1 MSSDFGALVP
11 TSTESIIIT
20 SVLVL
25 GLVIAATKANILDKN
40 GIIAAALLGL
50 IVGGLGGWYWLLTL
64 LIFLLTSHKVT
75 KYRFAEKKERG
86 MSESDDGHRSWM
98 NVIANGGIPTLIATL
113 AFITE
118 NWELGIWVFGA
129 AVAVATSD
137 TFASEFGCLDDNVR
151 MITNFKKC
159 EAGINGGFSRTGQIA
174 ALLGAAIMS
183 VLTLIAWFATNE
195 STSMDLGIQNSI
207 AVLIIGFLG
216 CQIDSLLG
224 ALFENRGLL
233 TKGGVNA
240 LAITSG
246 MLIMWAWLSY
256 FV

>member
-1 MSSDFGALVP
+1 MDYL
-11 TSTESIIIT
+11 TEGINQGNLIISCFIIV
-20 SVLVL
+20 VLVI
-25 GLVIAATKANILDKN
+25 GSSKARVLDSS
-40 GIIAAALLGL
+40 GIAAAVFVGLTVGVLGHW
-50 IVGGLGGWYWLLTL
+50 IWLLIL
-64 LIFLLTSHKVT
+64 LSFLASSHFAT
-75 KYRFAEKKERG
+75 KWKFEDKKARN

-98 NVIANGGIPTLIATL
+98 NVIANGGIPTLVAAL
-113 AFITE
+113 SFYSE

-183 VLTLIAWFATNE
+183 VLTLIAWYATNE
-195 STSMDLGIQNSI
+195 STNIDLGIQNSI
-207 AVLIIGFLG
+207 AVLVIGFLG

>member
-1 MSSDFGALVP
+1 MDYL
-11 TSTESIIIT
+11 TEGINQGNLIISCLIIV
-20 SVLVL
+20 VLVVGSTKARVLDSSGVAAAVFVGLTVGVL
-25 GLVIAATKANILDKN
+25 GHWIWLLILLSFLASSHLATKWK
-40 GIIAAALLGL
+40 
-50 IVGGLGGWYWLLTL
+50 
-64 LIFLLTSHKVT
+64 FE
-75 KYRFAEKKERG
+75 EKKARN

-113 AFITE
+113 AFLTE

-246 MLIMWAWLSY
+246 MLIMWAWLSF

>member
-1 MSSDFGALVP
+1 MDYL
-11 TSTESIIIT
+11 TEGINQGNLIISCMIIV
-20 SVLVL
+20 VLVIGSTKARVLDSSGVAAAVFVGLTVGVL
-25 GLVIAATKANILDKN
+25 GHWIWLLILLSFLASSHLATKWK
-40 GIIAAALLGL
+40 
-50 IVGGLGGWYWLLTL
+50 
-64 LIFLLTSHKVT
+64 FE
-75 KYRFAEKKERG
+75 EKKARN

-113 AFITE
+113 AFLTE
-118 NWELGIWVFGA
+118 NWEQGIWVFGA

-183 VLTLIAWFATNE
+183 VLTLIAWFATNK
-195 STSMDLGIQNSI
+195 SASMDLGIQNSI

-224 ALFENRGLL
+224 ALFENRGIL

-246 MLIMWAWLSY
+246 MLIMWAWLSF

>member
-1 MSSDFGALVP
+1 MDYL
-11 TSTESIIIT
+11 TEGINQGNLIISCLIIV
-20 SVLVL
+20 VLVVGSTKARVLDSSGVAAAVFVGLTVGVL
-25 GLVIAATKANILDKN
+25 GHWIWLLILLSFLASSHLATKWKFEDKKARN
-40 GIIAAALLGL
+40 
-50 IVGGLGGWYWLLTL
+50 
-64 LIFLLTSHKVT
+64 
-75 KYRFAEKKERG
+75 

-113 AFITE
+113 AFLTE

-159 EAGINGGFSRTGQIA
+159 EAGINGGFSRTGQLA

-246 MLIMWAWLSY
+246 MLIMWAWLSF

>member
-1 MSSDFGALVP
+1 MDYL
-11 TSTESIIIT
+11 TEGINQGNLIISCLIIV
-20 SVLVL
+20 VLVVGSTKARLLDSSGVAAAVFVGLTVGVL
-25 GLVIAATKANILDKN
+25 GHWIWLLILLSFLASSHLATKWK
-40 GIIAAALLGL
+40 
-50 IVGGLGGWYWLLTL
+50 
-64 LIFLLTSHKVT
+64 FE
-75 KYRFAEKKERG
+75 EKKARN

-113 AFITE
+113 AFLTE

-159 EAGINGGFSRTGQIA
+159 EAGINGGFSRTGQLA

-183 VLTLIAWFATNE
+183 VLTLIAWFATNK
-195 STSMDLGIQNSI
+195 SASMDLGIQNSI

-246 MLIMWAWLSY
+246 MLIMWAWLSF

>member
-1 MSSDFGALVP
+1 M
-11 TSTESIIIT
+11 
-20 SVLVL
+20 
-25 GLVIAATKANILDKN
+25 
-40 GIIAAALLGL
+40 
-50 IVGGLGGWYWLLTL
+50 
-64 LIFLLTSHKVT
+64 
-75 KYRFAEKKERG
+75 
-86 MSESDDGHRSWM
+86 
-98 NVIANGGIPTLIATL
+98 
-113 AFITE
+113 
-118 NWELGIWVFGA
+118 FGA

-159 EAGINGGFSRTGQIA
+159 EAGINGGFSRTGQLA

-224 ALFENRGLL
+224 ALF
-233 TKGGVNA
+233 
-240 LAITSG
+240 
-246 MLIMWAWLSY
+246 
-256 FV
+256 

>member
-1 MSSDFGALVP
+1 MDYL
-11 TSTESIIIT
+11 TEGINQGNLIISCLIIV
-20 SVLVL
+20 VLVIGSTKARVLDSSGVAAAVFVGLTVGVL
-25 GLVIAATKANILDKN
+25 GHWIWLLILLSFLASSHLATKWK
-40 GIIAAALLGL
+40 
-50 IVGGLGGWYWLLTL
+50 
-64 LIFLLTSHKVT
+64 FE
-75 KYRFAEKKERG
+75 EKKARN

-246 MLIMWAWLSY
+246 MLIMWAWLS
-256 FV
+256 FFA

>member
-1 MSSDFGALVP
+1 MDYL
-11 TSTESIIIT
+11 TEGINQGNLIISCLIIV
-20 SVLVL
+20 VLVFGSTKARVLDSSGVAAAVFVGLTVGVL
-25 GLVIAATKANILDKN
+25 GHWIWLLILLSFLASSHLATKWK
-40 GIIAAALLGL
+40 
-50 IVGGLGGWYWLLTL
+50 
-64 LIFLLTSHKVT
+64 FE
-75 KYRFAEKKERG
+75 EKKARN

-113 AFITE
+113 AFLTE

-159 EAGINGGFSRTGQIA
+159 EAGINGGFSRTGQLA
-174 ALLGAAIMS
+174 ALLGAAVMS
-183 VLTLIAWFATNE
+183 VLTLIGWFATNE
-195 STSMDLGIQNSI
+195 STNMDLGIQNSI

-246 MLIMWAWLSY
+246 MLIMWAWLSF

>member
-1 MSSDFGALVP
+1 MDYL
-11 TSTESIIIT
+11 TEGINQGNLIISCLIIV
-20 SVLVL
+20 VLVVGSTKARVLDSSGVAAAVFVGLTVGVL
-25 GLVIAATKANILDKN
+25 GHWIWLLILLSFLASSHLATKWK
-40 GIIAAALLGL
+40 
-50 IVGGLGGWYWLLTL
+50 
-64 LIFLLTSHKVT
+64 FE
-75 KYRFAEKKERG
+75 EKKARN

-98 NVIANGGIPTLIATL
+98 NVIANGGIPTLIATI
-113 AFITE
+113 AFLTE
-118 NWELGIWVFGA
+118 NWEIGIWVFGA

-159 EAGINGGFSRTGQIA
+159 EAGINGGFSRTGQLA

-183 VLTLIAWFATNE
+183 VLTLMAWFATND
-195 STSMDLGIQNSI
+195 SASMDLGIQNSI

-246 MLIMWAWLSY
+246 MLIMWAWLSF

>member
-1 MSSDFGALVP
+1 MDYLTEGINQGNLIISCLIIVILVIGSTKARVLDSSGVAAAVFVGLTVG
-11 TSTESIIIT
+11 
-20 SVLVL
+20 VL
-25 GLVIAATKANILDKN
+25 GHWIWLLILLSFLASSHLATKWK
-40 GIIAAALLGL
+40 
-50 IVGGLGGWYWLLTL
+50 
-64 LIFLLTSHKVT
+64 FE
-75 KYRFAEKKERG
+75 EKKARN

-113 AFITE
+113 AFLTE

-159 EAGINGGFSRTGQIA
+159 EAGINGGFSRTGQLA

-246 MLIMWAWLSY
+246 MLIMWAWLSF

>member
-1 MSSDFGALVP
+1 
-11 TSTESIIIT
+11 
-20 SVLVL
+20 
-25 GLVIAATKANILDKN
+25 
-40 GIIAAALLGL
+40 
-50 IVGGLGGWYWLLTL
+50 
-64 LIFLLTSHKVT
+64 
-75 KYRFAEKKERG
+75 

-113 AFITE
+113 AFLTE

-159 EAGINGGFSRTGQIA
+159 EAGINGGFSKTGQLA

-183 VLTLIAWFATNE
+183 VLTLIAWLATNE

-246 MLIMWAWLSY
+246 MLIMWAWLSF

>member
-1 MSSDFGALVP
+1 MDYL
-11 TSTESIIIT
+11 TEGINQGNLIISCLIIV
-20 SVLVL
+20 VLVVGSTKARVLDSSGVAAAVFVGLTVGVL
-25 GLVIAATKANILDKN
+25 GHWIWLLILLSFLASSHLATKWK
-40 GIIAAALLGL
+40 
-50 IVGGLGGWYWLLTL
+50 
-64 LIFLLTSHKVT
+64 FE
-75 KYRFAEKKERG
+75 EKKARN

-113 AFITE
+113 AFLTE

-159 EAGINGGFSRTGQIA
+159 EAGINGGFSRTGQLA

-183 VLTLIAWFATNE
+183 VLTLMAWFATNE

-246 MLIMWAWLSY
+246 MLIMWAWLSF